1 MDSITLISIRGE
13 SNLRS
18 AVRAGPDLPVD
29 EKKRKSFR
37 GVTVI
42 YRIREL
48 KALILGSNALEQ
60 QSKRFRFI
68 GKIHFL
74 SGS

>member
-1 MDSITLISIRGE
+1 MDSITFISIRVE

-29 EKKRKSFR
+29 EKQRKSFR
-37 GVTVI
+37 GVQVL

-48 KALILGSNALEQ
+48 KAKILGSNALEQ
-60 QSKRFRFI
+60 QSKRCVF
-68 GKIHFL
+68 
-74 SGS
+74 